1 MSLPV
6 SNPSAASLAPA
17 SFALDIA
24 VESDDWRRLENIEEL
39 AETAIGA
46 AVLRCGV
53 KIPAGA
59 EISILLCD
67 DAFIRDLNQK
77 WRGIDKPT
85 NVLSF
90 PAGDT
95 SVLGMLLGDII
106 IAYETAQ
113 RESAEEQKP
122 MRAHVTHLLV
132 HGFLH
137 LIGYDHLI
145 AAEAEEMEALERA
158 ILADLG
164 IDDPYQG
171 AFVQIADS

>member
-1 MSLPV
+1 
-6 SNPSAASLAPA
+6 
-17 SFALDIA
+17 LD
-24 VESDDWRRLENIEEL
+24 NIEEL
-39 AETAIGA
+39 VETAIGA
-46 AVLRCGV
+46 AVQRCGV
-53 KIPAGA
+53 NIPAGA

-67 DAFIRDLNQK
+67 DAFIQDLNQK

-95 SVLGMLLGDII
+95 SVLGILLGDIV
-106 IAYETAQ
+106 IAHATAL
-113 RESAEEQKP
+113 REAAEEQKP
-122 MRAHVTHLLV
+122 MRAHVAHLLV

-137 LIGYDHLI
+137 LIGYDHLV
-145 AAEAEEMEALERA
+145 AAEAEKMEALERS

-171 AFVQIADS
+171 AFVQIADL

>member
-1 MSLPV
+1 MSLPAP
-6 SNPSAASLAPA
+6 NPSSANPAPA
-17 SFALDIA
+17 NFTLDIA
-24 VESDDWRRLENIEEL
+24 IESDDWRSLDNIEEL
-39 AETAIGA
+39 VETAISA
-46 AVLRCGV
+46 AVRYCGV

-67 DAFIRDLNQK
+67 DGFIQDLNQK

-95 SVLGMLLGDII
+95 SVLGMLLGDIV
-106 IAYETAQ
+106 IAYATAL

-122 MRAHVTHLLV
+122 MRAHVAHLLI

-137 LIGYDHLI
+137 LLGYDHLV
-145 AAEAEEMEALERA
+145 AAEAEDMEALERT
-158 ILADLG
+158 ILATLS

-171 AFVQIADS
+171 AFVQIADL